1 MQQVL
6 SAEFRGACP
15 LVLAALMLFA
25 TNALAQSAADNIRP
39 VGQVCLA
46 GQPCVGS
53 AAGRVAT
60 ESAPAVQP
68 ATTSRPATPTPEPV
82 APTTEPAT
90 PTAEP
95 AAATTEPAT
104 PTTEPATPTTAPAA
118 AAFDPA
124 ATYQQSCFACH
135 ATDAVGAPMLG
146 DREEWDARL
155 EKGMDALMANV
166 INGVNTMP
174 AKGLCLNCSDED
186 LRAVVDYML
195 EQ

>member
-6 SAEFRGACP
+6 SAEFRGARP

-82 APTTEPAT
+82 AP
-90 PTAEP
+90 
-95 AAATTEPAT
+95 TTEPAT